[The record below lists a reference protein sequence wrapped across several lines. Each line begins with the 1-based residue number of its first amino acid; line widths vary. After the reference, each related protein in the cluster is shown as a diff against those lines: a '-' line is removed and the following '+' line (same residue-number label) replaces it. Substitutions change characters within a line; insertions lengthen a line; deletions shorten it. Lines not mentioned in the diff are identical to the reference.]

1 MRTGSS
7 FSFSIISA
15 TARAS
20 TSLPPPGPV
29 CTTASTVRVGLNPC
43 PCAGR
48 CRPPSAR
55 SAAAVA
61 DTILTFI
68 EHFLLW
74 LLERLQTPGVELV
87 EERQKQDQD
96 REGQHRRADRPG
108 GEDREIALRHH
119 ERLAQRPL
127 HCAAEDE
134 DEDERCRRVIELAH
148 EI

>member
-7 FSFSIISA
+7 FSFSIMSA

-29 CTTASTVRVGLNPC
+29 CTTASTVRVGLK
-43 PCAGR
+43 PCAHAGA
-48 CRPPSAR
+48 CTPPSAT
-55 SAAAVA
+55 SAAAK
-61 DTILTFI
+61 DKIRTFI

-87 EERQKQDQD
+87 EQRDEQDQH
-96 REGQHRRADRPG
+96 REPEHRSADRPR

-119 ERLAQRPL
+119 ERLAQR
-127 HCAAEDE
+127 
-134 DEDERCRRVIELAH
+134 
-148 EI
+148 

>member
-7 FSFSIISA
+7 FSFSIMSA

-29 CTTASTVRVGLNPC
+29 CTTASTVRAGLNPC
-43 PCAGR
+43 PCTGG

-74 LLERLQTPGVELV
+74 LLERLQAPGVELV
-87 EERQKQDQD
+87 EQRNEQDQ
-96 REGQHRRADRPG
+96 RSEPEHRGADRPG

-119 ERLAQRPL
+119 QRLAQRAL
-127 HCAAEDE
+127 HPAPEDE
-134 DEDERCRRVIELAH
+134 T
-148 EI
+148 

>member
-7 FSFSIISA
+7 FSFSIMSA

-48 CRPPSAR
+48 CRPPSAA
-55 SAAAVA
+55 SAATPA
-61 DTILTFI
+61 DTIRKFI

-74 LLERLQTPGVELV
+74 LLERLQAPGVELV
-87 EERQKQDQD
+87 EQRNEQDQRRK
-96 REGQHRRADRPG
+96 REHRRADRPR

-119 ERLAQRPL
+119 QRLAQRAL
-127 HCAAEDE
+127 HAAAEDE
-134 DEDERCRRVIELAH
+134 AQDERRGAGVAPVAD
-148 EI
+148 